1 MLKVDSQLHEKLSKN
16 SNSTILWLFTSE
28 QIGKVKKPKWVPCKL
43 TKSQKNSYH
52 LQQRTISHLY
62 CYVQWK
68 VDFIHPTNGDD
79 QLSSWGWEAPKH
91 FPKPNLH
98 QKMVMVTGA
107 LVSIWPSTAF
117 WIPVKPLYLRKHT
130 KQINERHWKMQCLQQ
145 VLVNRSSSSP
155 WQHPTAHRITNT
167 FKKLNNWATKFASP
181 TTFTWPL
188 AKWLKHLNS
197 FLQGKCFPK
206 IYWIPKHVFLLYR
219 NKQTFLV
226 GKNMLIIMVY
236 ILINNDVWT

>member
-16 SNSTILWLFTSE
+16 SNSTILWLFGIWTNWKGEKTGLRGCLASW
-28 QIGKVKKPKWVPCKL
+28 P
-43 TKSQKNSYH
+43 SQKNPFH

-107 LVSIWPSTAF
+107 LLSIWPSTAF
-117 WIPVKPLYLRKHT
+117 WILVKPLYLRSILSKSTRGT
-130 KQINERHWKMQCLQQ
+130 KKCNACSRYWSTGP
-145 VLVNRSSSSP
+145 VLLHHNT
-155 WQHPTAHRITNT
+155 QLHIT
-167 FKKLNNWATKFASP
+167 
-181 TTFTWPL
+181 
-188 AKWLKHLNS
+188 
-197 FLQGKCFPK
+197 
-206 IYWIPKHVFLLYR
+206 
-219 NKQTFLV
+219 
-226 GKNMLIIMVY
+226 
-236 ILINNDVWT
+236 

>member
-117 WIPVKPLYLRKHT
+117 WIPVKPLYLRSTLSKST
-130 KQINERHWKMQCLQQ
+130 RGTEKCNACSRYWSTGP
-145 VLVNRSSSSP
+145 VLLRD
-155 WQHPTAHRITNT
+155 NT
-167 FKKLNNWATKFASP
+167 RLHIA
-181 TTFTWPL
+181 
-188 AKWLKHLNS
+188 
-197 FLQGKCFPK
+197 
-206 IYWIPKHVFLLYR
+206 
-219 NKQTFLV
+219 
-226 GKNMLIIMVY
+226 
-236 ILINNDVWT
+236 